1 MEVQEKMQLQ
11 KLGGI
16 IALLGLGSI
25 LLSLFDYNLIV
36 LAWVDFF
43 GNTIGWII
51 KIGLIVTGA
60 ILYFKYDVDD
70 VELNFSEDEDDKFPE
85 TN

>member
-43 GNTIGWII
+43 GNTIG
-51 KIGLIVTGA
+51 
-60 ILYFKYDVDD
+60 
-70 VELNFSEDEDDKFPE
+70 
-85 TN
+85 